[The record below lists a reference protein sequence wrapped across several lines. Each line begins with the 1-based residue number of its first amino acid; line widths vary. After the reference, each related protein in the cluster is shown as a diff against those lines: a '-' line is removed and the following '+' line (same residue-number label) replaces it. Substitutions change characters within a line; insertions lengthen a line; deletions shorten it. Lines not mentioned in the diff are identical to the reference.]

1 MHSKALVLTLY
12 LSSSTSANVHHV
24 QQRRVIPCA
33 LTHRYAWFAPHI
45 GNFDWIGPTASLL
58 EPDADPPKL
67 TALGRIY
74 MSSSADDYMGALR
87 LSLSWVGRQLSSR
100 LKRGRPS
107 RRHFLKCPRVA
118 PGSSSAHPAW
128 TLAWSVW
135 WGLIRHTAE
144 SAGSLRMHLLLEKI
158 CCDKL

>member
-74 MSSSADDYMGALR
+74 MSSSADDYMGSAEVESEL
-87 LSLSWVGRQLSSR
+87 GGAPAQLSAEERAAITEALPEVSKSGSWIQQCASCLDSSLER
-100 LKRGRPS
+100 LVGPDQ
-107 RRHFLKCPRVA
+107 
-118 PGSSSAHPAW
+118 AHCREC
-128 TLAWSVW
+128 
-135 WGLIRHTAE
+135 G
-144 SAGSLRMHLLLEKI
+144 LLE
-158 CCDKL
+158 DASPLRENLL